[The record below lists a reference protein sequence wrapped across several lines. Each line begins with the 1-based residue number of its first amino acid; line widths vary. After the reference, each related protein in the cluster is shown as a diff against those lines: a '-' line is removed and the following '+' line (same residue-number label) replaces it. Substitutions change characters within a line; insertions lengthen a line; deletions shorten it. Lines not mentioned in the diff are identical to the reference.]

1 MNVVD
6 VRKAMHDVLHIAEV
20 GCSDGGCGVFGRRSG
35 QHTNGGCSCAR
46 KIGRRLEEVRLQL
59 LREGIQ
65 PNAEAETFLKGANE
79 MSVVPGG
86 RDGPCRTEV
95 D

>member
-20 GCSDGGCGVFGRRSG
+20 GCSDGGCGVLGRRSG

-46 KIGRRLEEVRLQL
+46 KIGRRLEEVRLRL
-59 LREGIQ
+59 KREGIQ
-65 PNAEAETFLKGANE
+65 PNARPHGTAAPAGTVQGDVGSLESE
-79 MSVVPGG
+79 
-86 RDGPCRTEV
+86 
-95 D
+95 